1 MPGAPGGLDAS
12 EAYRNKLLP
21 RPAHHTKNQRQLMAY
36 LSANGNHI
44 TTYTLIA
51 EETGIPVGTIRD
63 VLRKFEHAGLIR
75 KSKHVQGGLQG
86 LRLTLTEAFPAPGA
100 HPARPSGASAQ
111 QPEPT
116 VETRFLKERYISSP
130 SVNESGNGPARPLL
144 SPGGEEARFR
154 LLALTDEDLAFY
166 YPSVARAGFGREQLG
181 QVLAHLERQGK
192 SPERLFAALEH
203 AEFEF
208 GQGPLTDKDGQT
220 VANPCGYL
228 FNSLARTG
236 YYRRPAGYVSAEEQ
250 ASLDAE
256 AEALALKEV
265 QERAGRAAFEA
276 WLAGLDPAALAL
288 ALEGCRGPRE
298 QWLRHY
304 YDTQVRRKD

>member
-1 MPGAPGGLDAS
+1 MPGDPEAS

-21 RPAHHTKNQRQLMAY
+21 RPAHHTKNQRQLVAY

-100 HPARPSGASAQ
+100 PSVRASNASAQ
-111 QPEPT
+111 RSAST
-116 VETRFLKERYISSP
+116 VEIRSLKERYSANP
-130 SVNESGNGPARPLL
+130 SVNAPEEGQARPLL
-144 SPGGEEARFR
+144 PPEGEAARFR

-181 QVLAHLERQGK
+181 QVLTHLDRQGK
-192 SPERLFAALEH
+192 SPERLFTALEH
-203 AEFEF
+203 ADFELA
-208 GQGPLTDKDGQT
+208 QGPLTDKDGQT

-256 AEALALKEV
+256 AEALAVKEV
-265 QERAGRAAFEA
+265 QERAGRAEFES
-276 WLAGLDPAALAL
+276 WLAGLDQDGLAL

-304 YDTQVRRKD
+304 YETQVRRKG